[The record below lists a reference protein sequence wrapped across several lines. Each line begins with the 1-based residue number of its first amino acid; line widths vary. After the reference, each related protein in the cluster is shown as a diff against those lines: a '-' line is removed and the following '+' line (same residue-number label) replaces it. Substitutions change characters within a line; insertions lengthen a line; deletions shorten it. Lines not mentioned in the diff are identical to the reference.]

1 MNEEDEES
9 ISSYQKGIENLLDHN
24 REEFENIIAE
34 YIIGVHNKY
43 FSNMFPSTQ
52 ICKVLLD
59 RLDKKKSKFSI
70 FHKIVREIL
79 NNWKNKDLCEIVSQ
93 KKRHSIKTV
102 VKFGDEGL
110 NHLKQKVL
118 DFSIKKI
125 EDEIE
130 IRHTEEEEKVLKTRE
145 KIIEDMEYKIRD
157 LFLTLEHEED

>member
-1 MNEEDEES
+1 MNDEL
-9 ISSYQKGIENLLDHN
+9 SSYQKGIENLLEDN

-34 YIIGVHNKY
+34 YILGVHNKY

-79 NNWKNKDLCEIVSQ
+79 QNWKNKDLCEIVSQ

-110 NHLKQKVL
+110 NQLKQKVL
-118 DFSIKKI
+118 DFNIKKI
-125 EDEIE
+125 EKEIE
-130 IRHTEEEEKVLKTRE
+130 IKDKKEEEQILKTRE
-145 KIIEDMEYKIRD
+145 KIIEDMEYNIRD
-157 LFLTLEHEED
+157 IFLTLEQDEEENN

>member
-1 MNEEDEES
+1 
-9 ISSYQKGIENLLDHN
+9 
-24 REEFENIIAE
+24 
-34 YIIGVHNKY
+34 
-43 FSNMFPSTQ
+43 
-52 ICKVLLD
+52 
-59 RLDKKKSKFSI
+59 
-70 FHKIVREIL
+70 L

-130 IRHTEEEEKVLKTRE
+130 ISHTEEEKVLKTRE
-145 KIIEDMEYKIRD
+145 KIIEDMEYKIQD
-157 LFLTLEHEED
+157 LFLTLEQEDDWDY

>member
-1 MNEEDEES
+1 MNDEL
-9 ISSYQKGIENLLDHN
+9 SSYQKGIENLLEDN

-34 YIIGVHNKY
+34 YILGVHNKY

-79 NNWKNKDLCEIVSQ
+79 QNWKNKDLCEIVSQ

-102 VKFGDEGL
+102 VKFGVEGL
-110 NHLKQKVL
+110 NQLKQKVL
-118 DFSIKKI
+118 DFNIKKI
-125 EDEIE
+125 EKEIE
-130 IRHTEEEEKVLKTRE
+130 IKDKKEEEQILKTRE
-145 KIIEDMEYKIRD
+145 KIIEDMEYNIRD
-157 LFLTLEHEED
+157 IFLTLEQDEEENN